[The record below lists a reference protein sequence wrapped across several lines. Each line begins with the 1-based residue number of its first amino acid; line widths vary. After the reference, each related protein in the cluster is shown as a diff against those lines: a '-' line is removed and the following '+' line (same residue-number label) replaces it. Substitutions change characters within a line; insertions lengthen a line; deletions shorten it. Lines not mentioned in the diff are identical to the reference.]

1 MFAENRNALTELG
14 NELVGTKGERE
25 GEGQIRGTKLT
36 DTSFH
41 I

>member
-14 NELVGTKGERE
+14 NKFVGTKGERG
-25 GEGQIRGTKLT
+25 GEGQIRGMELT